1 VQQLKQQHL
10 YLLLDDWDRGY
21 IIHRLDVVDAFDS
34 DAEAVHRA
42 ADRPHRNSARKVVEL
57 RLPRLQDLRDEA
69 QTRIQPCHPGLRRP
83 HAGPDYLPVA
93 VLPCAPRHPPLRL
106 RRWQPTP
113 SCSWKT
119 ARVPRRPAAVRQRR
133 RVVLLDG
140 RRRAAPAVLQR
151 LRRSPLLRRAP
162 GRLHLLRVLRRRHLR
177 RRAPRVRVRTAVTGF
192 CRSMAKP
199 TSMPGWKRGSV
210 SVVRETR
217 LGNLFLRCSVRS
229 RPSSRAR
236 RRGRS
241 ARTRSPFDKRSPRC
255 TGAPGSCTWAG
266 TASSLPRRVHVPE
279 RRQAVSSSHISMIWL
294 SGTQLQFLI
303 Q

>member
-192 CRSMAKP
+192 CRSTAKP

-210 SVVRETR
+210 SVVRGTGWEICSCDVPSG
-217 LGNLFLRCSVRS
+217 LGRVHAPAVVEGLRGREVRS
-229 RPSSRAR
+229 TKGVRVALGRQARAHG
-236 RRGRS
+236 RGRQVLCLVES
-241 ARTRSPFDKRSPRC
+241 MFQNGDKQYLV
-255 TGAPGSCTWAG
+255 A
-266 TASSLPRRVHVPE
+266 
-279 RRQAVSSSHISMIWL
+279 I
-294 SGTQLQFLI
+294 
-303 Q
+303 